1 MINKPQVL
9 SHFMGFIDN
18 HKLKQA
24 IEPNDGKRHDHISGK
39 ELMYFD
45 LAVFRI

>member
-9 SHFMGFIDN
+9 SHFMGLIAN

-24 IEPNDGKRHDHISGK
+24 IETFPYLI
-39 ELMYFD
+39 
-45 LAVFRI
+45 